1 MVICRALWRILFQR
15 AKSTL
20 ARWNKPINS
29 ENQLIIRSK
38 QPIKIEGPFQRLLT
52 FIKVLVKK
60 IVFRVFCCHFF
71 SVYFL
76 NALQKD
82 NNSVRVY
89 VLGINI
95 FWVFLRTHFNLRLTA
110 RAKMSLSQAQSIFMP
125 TNINS
130 LVLVPTPSSFSARA
144 HFCFNF
150 KQQVFNLQQLVLK
163 ICSNY
168 FKFSC
173 SNFLIC
179 SMSLMGHR
187 SHRFTRHREKKIT
200 ITWS

>member
-1 MVICRALWRILFQR
+1 MNNTWEKWRYEIFLWVF
-15 AKSTL
+15 KSISLKCAQWFSTSC
-20 ARWNKPINS
+20 KP
-29 ENQLIIRSK
+29 
-38 QPIKIEGPFQRLLT
+38 
-52 FIKVLVKK
+52 
-60 IVFRVFCCHFF
+60 C
-71 SVYFL
+71 VYFL

-95 FWVFLRTHFNLRLTA
+95 FWVFLRTHFNLRLTS